1 MTVYKAPVRDMQF
14 LLHDVLNVAQSGL
27 PGHDELD
34 PSFTQ
39 AILDAA
45 GLGNVATDYGIAATT
60 PLPLE
65 LLVMAR
71 PDRLITGAKWPG
83 QSRGEAILDHPA
95 LAAAS
100 PARAQVTD
108 LHWTCGTPFVTR
120 AIRSLR

>member
-1 MTVYKAPVRDMQF
+1 
-14 LLHDVLNVAQSGL
+14 
-27 PGHDELD
+27 
-34 PSFTQ
+34 
-39 AILDAA
+39 
-45 GLGNVATDYGIAATT
+45 
-60 PLPLE
+60 
-65 LLVMAR
+65 MAR

>member
-45 GLGNVATDYGIAATT
+45 GQLASDVLAPLNTVGDAKGCVLENGVVRT
-60 PLPLE
+60 PAFSPS
-65 LLVMAR
+65 V
-71 PDRLITGAKWPG
+71 
-83 QSRGEAILDHPA
+83 SRGTSEM
-95 LAAAS
+95 
-100 PARAQVTD
+100 
-108 LHWTCGTPFVTR
+108 
-120 AIRSLR
+120 